1 MINYQKSVF
10 DRLFSEESVE
20 LSKVDVELGVI
31 EDIKAIESKT
41 AQLKALMQTIENKV
55 MSMSSEIKKQLND
68 YDKLY
73 KDSVSIEKQS
83 ESKYNEFKSK
93 AADLGL
99 DIKGSE
105 AFKYNESILK
115 MLLQIAPT
123 TELRNSAKTFIG

>member
-1 MINYQKSVF
+1 MNNNIVEFLNSK
-10 DRLFSEESVE
+10 DKVE
-20 LSKVDVELGVI
+20 LSSQVVELGVI

-73 KDSVSIEKQS
+73 KDSISIEKQS